1 MAHDS
6 GLDDE
11 TLAGGTPDDYEPPDG
26 CPICGGY
33 EEWQT
38 CWQCGGDGD
47 GGCSCC
53 DDLCHGAHEAGVA
66 CMHGDEPYDCSEC
79 KGEGNYRVCT
89 ALPHTDEQ
97 MTAYRLRVESK
108 QE

>member
-11 TLAGGTPDDYEPPDG
+11 TIAGGTPDDYGPPG

-33 EEWQT
+33 TEWET

-47 GGCSCC
+47 GGCSCP
-53 DDLCHGAHEAGVA
+53 DDMCHGVHQPGEP

-79 KGEGNYRVCT
+79 KGEGGYQQC
-89 ALPHTDEQ
+89 ASLPHTDEQ
-97 MTAYRLRVESK
+97 IGKYRERIK
-108 QE
+108 G